1 MKEADQSVDGR
12 AGKSEVLVT
21 RTRRRPSRSSGKT
34 LVNVRRSDDDEKGRP
49 LYYTNVIKCHLL
61 KQGTR

>member
-1 MKEADQSVDGR
+1 MDGR

-21 RTRRRPSRSSGKT
+21 RTRRPSRSSGKT
-34 LVNVRRSDDDEKGRP
+34 LVNVRRSDDGEKGRP
-49 LYYTNVIKCHLL
+49 LYYTNVIKWHLL